1 VKHGV
6 KPELIAEAQ
15 RCAMPSCPRPL
26 MTQVPSTMAH
36 EIECAASTSLVGVPR
51 LPIAP
56 CRGPYCPTHSK
67 SAAVAAAAAS
77 SSLPPQSPP
86 QQQQQCAA
94 SSRLVDAPCPHL
106 ENPRRAPDCPTHS
119 ASAAV
124 AAAAAASSQQPH
136 GLHVID
142 QRRWRQPA
150 TQASSCRHRVGSF
163 PSACASSTD
172 QVSAQMGAVSAWHW
186 SSCLRRRRIAR
197 NLASVSYARRAQE
210 WHKPRHLR
218 EGPGWESQSERP
230 NRALRPTLVHAE

>member
-67 SAAVAAAAAS
+67 
-77 SSLPPQSPP
+77 
-86 QQQQQCAA
+86 
-94 SSRLVDAPCPHL
+94 
-106 ENPRRAPDCPTHS
+106 
-119 ASAAV
+119 SAAV